1 MSLQRVSSS
10 DKADKDAYNPLAA
23 FRYLPV
29 SPAVASFLRRLNV
42 LLASYSG
49 VDRVMMIVQVGLRL
63 SGISKLHTDHVA
75 CSMPVPSSVQDW
87 SSLFP
92 TST

>member
-1 MSLQRVSSS
+1 MSLQRASSS
-10 DKADKDAYNPLAA
+10 DSADREAYNPLAA

-49 VDRVMMIVQVGLRL
+49 IDRVMMIVQVGLSL
-63 SGISKLHTDHVA
+63 STTLIFYSDRI
-75 CSMPVPSSVQDW
+75 
-87 SSLFP
+87 
-92 TST
+92 